1 MRAVLTLTAIGTA
14 LWMVA
19 LPAQS
24 IGFGRI
30 SNPTQLGQPLNF
42 SAVVRLE
49 ADESLPNECVSAEV
63 QSGENRLAPGQVRV
77 GVEGAGEGGERTVR
91 ITTTALIDE
100 PVVTV
105 SVTIGCQAKVTR
117 RFVAFVD
124 PPLISM
130 PQVASSGPTPVPPR
144 AEPQTASIANAA
156 PRSNGSPRARG
167 NADAATRDG
176 APPRNRPRSTAPAT
190 VNRTARDGVIAQPA
204 RPRATAPV
212 RQPNT
217 VARAPA
223 PGPRLQL
230 ETAAPVVARAASAM
244 PPAPPAAA
252 GAAAVAAPLS
262 AASAASAPTAPIVD
276 AASAARPESPVEA
289 LAAERQR
296 IQSLEA
302 NVASLVK
309 SSQATQASVA
319 ALQARLQNAESERYA
334 NPLVYL
340 LAGLVALLALSIA
353 LLFWR
358 QKRGT
363 RATQW
368 WSGPVPTPAPSDAP
382 LTVAPAAAIPVP
394 VPMPVAAP
402 EASPATLPDVFDV
415 PTFPREDEAPA
426 TASPSAAPR
435 ELSVEELMDLE
446 QQAEFFV
453 VLGQD
458 DAAIEL
464 LMSHVRTDGGNSPLP
479 YLKLLEIHRRL
490 GDADSY
496 ERIRERFNRRFNS
509 YAPDFAADPQE
520 GKALVDYPE
529 TIERLQSLWPAP
541 ARVMQTLDA
550 SLFRRNRGDATF
562 DLNAYRELLFL
573 YAIARD
579 LAESVGVPPSTGV
592 DLLLPLDES
601 ASEPVSRLSAAS
613 GTMPAPEYADTA
625 TLPVDLNLETNQ
637 SAVAY
642 EPGRGDAGRP
652 GFIDFHLDLP
662 PEPTPDDKRPR

>member
-14 LWMVA
+14 LWLTA

-49 ADESLPNECVSAEV
+49 ADESLPSECVSADV

-77 GVEGAGEGGERTVR
+77 AVEGDGGERTVR

-105 SVTIGCQAKVTR
+105 SVTVGCQAKVTR

-130 PQVASSGPTPVPPR
+130 PQVASTEPVPPR
-144 AEPQTASIANAA
+144 AEPQTSSIVSAV
-156 PRSNGSPRARG
+156 PRSSASPRARSSADTASRE
-167 NADAATRDG
+167 NAT
-176 APPRNRPRSTAPAT
+176 PRSRPRTTAPAT
-190 VNRTARDGVIAQPA
+190 TVSRAARDGVTAQPA
-204 RPRATAPV
+204 RPRATAPA

-217 VARAPA
+217 VARAPT

-230 ETAAPVVARAASAM
+230 EPAAPVVAQAASAVP
-244 PPAPPAAA
+244 PPAPPAA
-252 GAAAVAAPLS
+252 VASLAS
-262 AASAASAPTAPIVD
+262 SASAASAPVAD
-276 AASAARPESPVEA
+276 AASAARPESPADA

-319 ALQARLQNAESERYA
+319 SLQARLQNAESERYA

-340 LAGLVALLALSIA
+340 LAGLVALLALLIA

-358 QKRGT
+358 QNRGA

-382 LTVAPAAAIPVP
+382 LTVAPAAAVPVP
-394 VPMPVAAP
+394 VPEPAAAP
-402 EASPATLPDVFDV
+402 ESTPPTLPDVFDV
-415 PTFPREDEAPA
+415 PTFPREDEPPAPA
-426 TASPSAAPR
+426 SPPAAPR

-490 GDADSY
+490 GDTDAY
-496 ERIRERFNRRFNS
+496 ERIRERFNRRFNA

-520 GKALVDYPE
+520 GKSLVDYPE
-529 TIERLQSLWPAP
+529 TIERLQSMWPAP

-550 SLFRRNRGDATF
+550 SLFRRNRGDATL
-562 DLNAYRELLFL
+562 DLTAYRELLFL
-573 YAIARD
+573 YAVARD

-601 ASEPVSRLSAAS
+601 TSEPVSRLSAAS
-613 GTMPAPEYADTA
+613 GSTPAPEYADTA
-625 TLPVDLNLETNQ
+625 TLPVDLNLDANQ
-637 SAVAY
+637 AAVAY
-642 EPGRGDAGRP
+642 EPGRGDAAKP

-662 PEPTPDDKRPR
+662 PEPAPDDKPPR